1 MAWIE
6 DLANG
11 VLLVRQAAG
20 LKLWTLPGGKVKRDE
35 SLVRALKREVREETG
50 LRVVRWFSFLRQ
62 NPLGVHFRLAAVE
75 LASYT
80 PNLVFTLISF

>member
-11 VLLVRQAAG
+11 VLL
-20 LKLWTLPGGKVKRDE
+20 DE

-62 NPLGVHFRLAAVE
+62 NALGVHFRLAAVE